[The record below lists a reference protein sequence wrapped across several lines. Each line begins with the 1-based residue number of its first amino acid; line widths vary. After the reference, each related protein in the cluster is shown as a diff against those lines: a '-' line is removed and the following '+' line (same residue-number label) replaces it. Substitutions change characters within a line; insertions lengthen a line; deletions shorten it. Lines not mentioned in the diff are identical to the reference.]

1 MNLIFCTSPFQVLV
15 AKEIIK
21 SVGGDFHGI
30 YLSTSKDIRHAHYSK
45 ELESVCFK
53 FSRIDYDSAK
63 LFLDTF
69 EGTNIKAFYL
79 ASLDNETALSLYFR
93 LNVDLFTF
101 DDGSTSVIP
110 FNLYTEELGRI
121 VYKSYTIQDVFN
133 SSKAHFTVF
142 EDCSLFSKD
151 KQIKLSLD
159 LKPTDFERAK
169 NGKSVNVFLGQFLG
183 SMVNSEDYK
192 LTELLTNKALR
203 SLGDCQ
209 YYSHPRVKIKS
220 NFSETRTV
228 YCFEEEIY
236 NLLRQYEF
244 VNVYSFYSTSLLTVK
259 NIPGVS
265 VTSFNTLLNCYESNL
280 LKDLGVNQINL
291 SVSDSCVDI
300 VLPVYKGEK
309 TIKKSIESVLNQ
321 TYSNF
326 NLIIVDDC
334 STDGTSEICKSYLFD
349 DRVSY
354 IRLSERKGISHAL
367 NKGISSSN
375 AHFIA
380 RQDADDIWLPWHLDL
395 LIYKL
400 EQVENLELIGSKVD
414 VDYTSLPMKLDR
426 GGFGTLCGEDLWLVL
441 AYKNVFNHSTV
452 VFKRSAYLEAGGYD
466 SACDGFE
473 DWHLWS
479 RIMTKDNSCIL
490 DTVTAF
496 YRLSE
501 FYENRMRFR
510 TRLAKSRG
518 LTLDEVMI

>member
-21 SVGGDFHGI
+21 HIDEDFYGI
-30 YLSTSKDIRHAHYSK
+30 YLATSEDIRHTHYSK
-45 ELESVCFK
+45 GLESVCSK
-53 FSRIDYDSAK
+53 FNQIDYVSATS
-63 LFLDTF
+63 FVANF
-69 EGTNIKAFYL
+69 EESNIKAFYL
-79 ASLDNETALSLYFR
+79 ASLDNETALSLYSR

-110 FNLYTEELGRI
+110 FNLYTEDLGRI
-121 VYKSYTIQDVFN
+121 VSKGYTIQDVFN
-133 SSKAHFTVF
+133 LSKTHFTVF
-142 EDCSLFSKD
+142 EDCLLFPKD
-151 KQIKLSLD
+151 KQIKLSLN

-203 SLGDCQ
+203 SLGNCK
-209 YYSHPRVKIKS
+209 YYSHPRVKIHS
-220 NFSETRTV
+220 NSSETSTI

-236 NLLRQYEF
+236 NLLRDYEF
-244 VNVYSFYSTSLLTVK
+244 VNVYGFYSTSLLLVK
-259 NIPGVS
+259 DIAGVQA
-265 VTSFNTLLNCYESNL
+265 TSFNTLLNCYESNV
-280 LKDLGVNQINL
+280 LKNLGVNQVKL
-291 SVSDSCVDI
+291 SVSDTCVDI
-300 VLPVYKGEK
+300 VLPVYNGEK
-309 TIKKSIESVLNQ
+309 TIKAAIESVLNQ
-321 TYSNF
+321 THSNI
-326 NLIIVDDC
+326 NLILVDDC
-334 STDGTSEICKSYLFD
+334 STDCTSEICKSYS
-349 DRVSY
+349 VNSKVCY
-354 IRLSERKGISHAL
+354 IKLSEHKGISHAL
-367 NKGISSSN
+367 NTGILSSN
-375 AHFIA
+375 SQFIA
-380 RQDADDIWLPWHLDL
+380 RQDSDDIWLPWHLDL

-400 EQVENLELIGSKVD
+400 EQNGNLDLIGSKVT
-414 VDYTSLPMKLDR
+414 VDFNELPMKLDR

-501 FYENRMRFR
+501 SYENRMRFR

-518 LTLDEVMI
+518 LTLEEVMI

>member
-21 SVGGDFHGI
+21 HINEDFYGV
-30 YLSTSKDIRHAHYSK
+30 YLATSDDIRYAHYSK
-45 ELESVCFK
+45 ELESVCSK
-53 FSRIDYDSAK
+53 FSQIDYVSANS
-63 LFLDTF
+63 FIANF
-69 EGTNIKAFYL
+69 EESNINAFYL
-79 ASLDNETALSLYFR
+79 ASLDNETALSLYSK

-110 FNLYTEELGRI
+110 FQDIFNL
-121 VYKSYTIQDVFN
+121 
-133 SSKAHFTVF
+133 SKIHYTVF
-142 EDCSLFSKD
+142 DDCTLFPKD
-151 KQIKLSLD
+151 KQIKLSLN

-183 SMVNSEDYK
+183 SMTNSEDYK
-192 LTELLTNKALR
+192 LTELLTNKALM
-203 SLGDCQ
+203 SLEGCR
-209 YYSHPRVKIKS
+209 YYSHPRVKT
-220 NFSETRTV
+220 NFEIRETQTV

-244 VNVYSFYSTSLLTVK
+244 VNVYSFYSTSLLMVK
-259 NIPGVS
+259 DIPGVR
-265 VTSFNTLLNCYESNL
+265 VTSFNTLLNCYESNI
-280 LKDLGVNQINL
+280 LKSLGVNQISL

-300 VLPVYKGEK
+300 ILPVYNGEK
-309 TIKKSIESVLNQ
+309 TIKESIESVLNQ

-334 STDGTSEICKSYLFD
+334 STDGTSELCKSYLSD
-349 DRVSY
+349 NRISY

-367 NKGISSSN
+367 NTGILSSN
-375 AHFIA
+375 SYFIA
-380 RQDADDIWLPWHLDL
+380 RQDSDDIWLPWHLDL

-400 EQVENLELIGSKVD
+400 EQAENLELIGSKVD
-414 VDYTSLPMKLDR
+414 VDYNVLPMKLDR
-426 GGFGTLCGEDLWLVL
+426 GDFGALHGEALWLAL

-466 SACDGFE
+466 SNCDGFE

-479 RIMTKDNSCIL
+479 RIVTKINACIL
-490 DTVTAF
+490 DTVTVF

-501 FYENRMRFR
+501 SYEKRMRFR

-518 LTLDEVMI
+518 LALDEVIN